1 VVATKVVAL
10 TEDHSLVEEGSGRRI
25 LVRLAEVVAEPES
38 QDYLLMVH
46 TPAND
51 RTVALV
57 CSIFLTYVG
66 FHDDCSLGGSLT
78 CKS

>member
-1 VVATKVVAL
+1 
-10 TEDHSLVEEGSGRRI
+10 
-25 LVRLAEVVAEPES
+25 VRLAEVVAEPES
-38 QDYLLMVH
+38 QDCLLMVH